1 MTKSGFER
9 SPRRRWAGRLS
20 VAAGRHA
27 SLALAVALTLAIAL
41 VVAAPMMKAS

>member
-1 MTKSGFER
+1 MTGSDFEGL
-9 SPRRRWAGRLS
+9 PPKGWVGRLS

-41 VVAAPMMKAS
+41 VVAAPMMRAS